1 LKVNNLEIIT
11 TKTQMKT
18 RFSTAFCAMFFCVS
32 AALAVNEPAIIPLPQ
47 NLTRLDGAFKLTPNT
62 RLYTDPASMD
72 TGGFL
77 AEQLRKS
84 TGGRFRIS
92 GKTTPDLETKI
103 ADGILLTTKD
113 ADAALGQEGYEL
125 VVSTNSVVIR
135 APSQAGL
142 FYGVQ
147 TLLQLLPPEIFSA
160 KTVKDFDWQIPCV
173 KITDSPRFGWR
184 GLMLDVSR
192 HFFTKDEVKQL
203 LDAMA
208 LHKLNTFHWHLVDD
222 NGWRIEIKKY
232 PKLTAVGAWRG
243 GLGFGLPTN
252 STTAYGPDGRY
263 GGFYTQDDIREVVA
277 YAEKLHIT
285 IVPEIEMPG
294 HSLAALSAYPEFG
307 TGDGPFVVPL
317 KGGVNPGIYSPAKA
331 GTFQFLDDVLTEV
344 AQLFPSKY
352 IHIGGDEVPKGP
364 WKNDAACQALMKE
377 EGLKNEEELQSWF
390 IRRVEKIVNA
400 KGKTI
405 LGWSEILQGGLAQ
418 NAAVMDWIGGGRE
431 AASQGHD
438 VVMTPTSYCYFD
450 YYQGQD
456 HSVEPRAI
464 GGYLPL
470 QKVYSFE
477 PVPAK
482 LAPEMQ
488 KHILGG
494 QGNVW
499 TEYIPNFKQVEYM
512 AFPRLSALAEVTW
525 SPKESRNFDDFIR
538 RLKTDNQRLDQLGV
552 SYRLYRPD
560 TRTQIGGWKPAQ
572 IKNEMSP
579 LEWDVTKN
587 VTAAGNCRVT
597 LEYTAGACGIDI
609 AWVALLEDDKEIS
622 RDTHDGFTGSSPRK
636 PVYSLDVPAPKP
648 GARYTLRAQVA
659 GSGGTDST
667 GNLFWDLKPAAK

>member
-1 LKVNNLEIIT
+1 MGKKFLVVLGGV
-11 TKTQMKT
+11 
-18 RFSTAFCAMFFCVS
+18 FLCAATALA
-32 AALAVNEPAIIPLPQ
+32 AVNEPAIIPLPQ
-47 NLTRLDGAFKLTPNT
+47 SLARLEGSFKLAPDAKIFAGLGSSET
-62 RLYTDPASMD
+62 
-72 TGGFL
+72 
-77 AEQLRKS
+77 AEQLAASLRKS
-84 TGGRFRIS
+84 TGYPLKVSLKFFS
-92 GKTTPDLETKI
+92 GAVPENSI
-103 ADGILLTTKD
+103 FLTTKN
-113 ADAALGQEGYEL
+113 ADAHLGPEGYEL
-125 VVSTNSVVIR
+125 TVATNGVIIR
-135 APSQAGL
+135 APTQAGL

-160 KTVKDFDWQIPCV
+160 NVVKNFGWQIPCV
-173 KITDSPRFGWR
+173 QVTDQPRFKWR

-192 HFFTKDEVKQL
+192 HFFTKAEVKQL

-243 GLGFGLPTN
+243 GVGFGLPAN

-317 KGGVNPGIYSPAKA
+317 KGGVNPGIYSPAKV
-331 GTFQFLDDVLTEV
+331 GTFQFLDGVLTEV
-344 AQLFPSKY
+344 ARLFTSKY

-364 WKNDAACQALMKE
+364 WKNDAACQTLMKK

-390 IRRVEKIVNA
+390 IRRIEKIVNS

-405 LGWSEILQGGLAQ
+405 LGWSEVLQGGLAQ

-456 HSVEPRAI
+456 HSVEPRAN

-477 PVPAK
+477 PIPAK

-488 KHILGG
+488 KYILGG

-525 SPKESRNFDDFIR
+525 SPKEARNFDDFIH

-552 SYRLYRPD
+552 NYRL
-560 TRTQIGGWKPAQ
+560 
-572 IKNEMSP
+572 
-579 LEWDVTKN
+579 
-587 VTAAGNCRVT
+587 
-597 LEYTAGACGIDI
+597 
-609 AWVALLEDDKEIS
+609 
-622 RDTHDGFTGSSPRK
+622 
-636 PVYSLDVPAPKP
+636 
-648 GARYTLRAQVA
+648 
-659 GSGGTDST
+659 
-667 GNLFWDLKPAAK
+667 

>member
-1 LKVNNLEIIT
+1 
-11 TKTQMKT
+11 MK
-18 RFSTAFCAMFFCVS
+18 FKALLGLPVLLLAFT
-32 AALAVNEPAIIPLPQ
+32 ALAVNEPAIIPQPAQ
-47 NLTRLDGAFKLTPNT
+47 MEVQSGGFELTANAELTFGSGEAEAEKLAAALRPATGFKLPVSPVGSLAKRREITLLLQPN
-62 RLYTDPASMD
+62 RL
-72 TGGFL
+72 
-77 AEQLRKS
+77 EK
-84 TGGRFRIS
+84 
-92 GKTTPDLETKI
+92 
-103 ADGILLTTKD
+103 
-113 ADAALGQEGYEL
+113 LGAEGYEL
-125 VVSTNSVVIR
+125 AVTPKNIGIT
-135 APSQAGL
+135 AATEAGL
-142 FYGVQ
+142 FYGGR
-147 TLLQLLPPEIFSA
+147 TLLQLLPPEIFSTNA
-160 KTVKDFDWQIPCV
+160 VKDFDWQIPCV
-173 KITDSPRFGWR
+173 KIADSPRFGWR

-192 HFFTKDEVKQL
+192 HFFTKEEVKQL
-203 LDAMA
+203 LNAMA
-208 LHKLNTFHWHLVDD
+208 LHKLNIFHWHLVDN

-232 PKLTAVGAWRG
+232 PKLTTVGAWRRSVDY
-243 GLGFGLPTN
+243 GLPTN
-252 STTAYGPDGRY
+252 STTAYAPDGRY

-277 YAEKLHIT
+277 YAQKLHIT

-294 HSLAALSAYPEFG
+294 HAHAALSAYPEFD
-307 TGDGPFVVPL
+307 TDPMK
-317 KGGVNPGIYSPAKA
+317 KGGGNLGIFSPAKA

-364 WKNDAACQALMKE
+364 WKNDPACQALMKE

-390 IRRVEKIVNA
+390 IRRIEKIVNA

-438 VVMTPTSYCYFD
+438 VVMTPKSFCYFD
-450 YYQGQD
+450 YYQSLD
-456 HSVEPRAI
+456 HSTEPRAI

-470 QKVYSFE
+470 QKVYAFE

-525 SPKESRNFDDFIR
+525 SPKDGRSFDDFIR

-552 SYRLYRPD
+552 SYRFYQPD
-560 TRTQIGGWKPAQ
+560 TQTQIGGWKPAQ

-587 VTAAGNCRVT
+587 VTATGECKIS
-597 LEYTAGACGIDI
+597 LEYAAGACGIDI
-609 AWVALLEDDKEIS
+609 AWVALLENDKEIF
-622 RDTHDGFTGSSPRK
+622 RDTHGGFAGSRPRK
-636 PVYSLDVPAPKP
+636 PVYTLDVPALKT
-648 GARYTLRAQVA
+648 GAHYTLRAQVA
-659 GSGGTDST
+659 GAGGTDST
-667 GNLFWDLKPAAK
+667 GSVFLNLKPAIN